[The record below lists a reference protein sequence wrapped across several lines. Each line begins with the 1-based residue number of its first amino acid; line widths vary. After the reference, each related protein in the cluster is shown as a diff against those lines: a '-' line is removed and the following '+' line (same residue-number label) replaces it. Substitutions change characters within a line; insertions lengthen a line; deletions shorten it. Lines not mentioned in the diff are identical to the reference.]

1 MIVLFRFGLHDV
13 CTYFWGSNSREIAPR
28 IASSLFFHCPFFGAA
43 VPKVLAHVAC
53 PFSPA
58 DVEDDKVGRLT
69 SCIACAQTTSAE
81 RRSSGKAVWISPK
94 ETLSR

>member
-1 MIVLFRFGLHDV
+1 MCAHIFGGAILEKLHLGLLAVSSFTVL
-13 CTYFWGSNSREIAPR
+13 
-28 IASSLFFHCPFFGAA
+28 SLALPISMAA

-69 SCIACAQTTSAE
+69 SCIVAQH
-81 RRSSGKAVWISPK
+81 
-94 ETLSR
+94 

>member
-1 MIVLFRFGLHDV
+1 MHIFLGGAILEKLHLGLLAV
-13 CTYFWGSNSREIAPR
+13 
-28 IASSLFFHCPFFGAA
+28 SSFTVFSLALPISMAA

-69 SCIACAQTTSAE
+69 SCIACSQTTSAE
-81 RRSSGKAVWISPK
+81 RRSSGKAAWISPK